1 MATAL
6 VQVAPGLPTNNSK
19 SSPISAKREFEKI
32 ILDICRLA
40 GSAKGLAGLFMEAL
54 ISQSQSN
61 ADKQWYYQLAGSV
74 SQVAGTAFGL
84 TRATPEAFQIWSK
97 VGDVFKG
104 FSDINQS
111 SYQMGQQKVQH
122 ANTQWQTLAN
132 GLQDLIR
139 NLEAAK
145 QRLQQQ
151 EDATNR

>member
-1 MATAL
+1 MATTA
-6 VQVAPGLPTNNSK
+6 VQVAPGLPTVNK
-19 SSPISAKREFEKI
+19 SSPISSKREFEKI

-54 ISQSQSN
+54 IAQSQGN
-61 ADKQWYYQLAGSV
+61 ADKQWYCQFAGSV
-74 SQVAGTAFGL
+74 SQVAGAAFGL
-84 TRATPEAFQIWSK
+84 RQATPEAFQVWSK

-111 SYQMGQQKVQH
+111 SYKMGQEKVQH